1 MNRKGQA
8 LVEFVLI
15 LPVFILLVFAF
26 IDVGKIILC
35 KNSLE
40 GTINDVALLVKNNA
54 GDEEIK
60 RYIKEESK
68 YYVEYVIINSEYTKI
83 ILKTKI
89 DLITPG
95 FNKVFNENIEI
106 ERSIINE

>member
-35 KNSLE
+35 KNNLESLM
-40 GTINDVALLVKNNA
+40 NDAVLLIKNN
-54 GDEEIK
+54 DNIEDVK
-60 RYIKEESK
+60 K
-68 YYVEYVIINSEYTKI
+68 YVNENSNYKIEVVVNEGEYTKV
-83 ILKTKI
+83 ILKTNI
-89 DLITPG
+89 DLTTPG
-95 FNKVFNENIEI
+95 IDKILSENIKI

>member
-35 KNSLE
+35 KNNLESLM
-40 GTINDVALLVKNNA
+40 NDAVLLIKNN
-54 GDEEIK
+54 DNIEDVK
-60 RYIKEESK
+60 K
-68 YYVEYVIINSEYTKI
+68 YVNENSNYKIDVIINKDEYTKI
-83 ILKTKI
+83 ILKTNI
-89 DLITPG
+89 DLTTPG
-95 FNKVFNENIEI
+95 IDKILSENIKI

>member
-26 IDVGKIILC
+26 IDIGKIILC
-35 KNSLE
+35 QNKLE
-40 GTINDVALLVKNNA
+40 STMNDVVLLVRNNSS
-54 GDEEIK
+54 DYDI
-60 RYIKEESK
+60 SFD
-68 YYVEYVIINSEYTKI
+68 IINGEYTKI
-83 ILKTKI
+83 VLKTKI
-89 DLITPG
+89 DLTTPG
-95 FNKVFNENIEI
+95 LNKIFNENIKI